1 MSIKKS
7 TINIKDLPQTLEIAD
22 GDFLVVEQLDGTYI
36 LDYADLILEPE
47 KTAISTLVYSIETD
61 VADLSSSINT
71 QLSAMSAYIDNT
83 MAKVYIGKATVKI
96 TSGTKESGMLEPR
109 PSSDVPEITPTD
121 FIITP
126 ADSVAGRFL
135 GYISAVDDSSDNRGY
150 FSITASF
157 YKTTMTANTAT
168 GEVVVQTQDSTSEE
182 LLAQPTYNVMV
193 IKAY

>member
-1 MSIKKS
+1 MSIKKA
-7 TINIKDLPQTLEIAD
+7 TINIKDLPQTLEITD

-61 VADLSSSINT
+61 VADLSASVST
-71 QLSAMSAYIDNT
+71 QLSAMSAYIEQSAT
-83 MAKVYIGKATVKI
+83 KVYIGKATVQI
-96 TSGTKESGMLEPR
+96 TNGTTESGMLEPR

-121 FIITP
+121 FIVTP
-126 ADSVAGRFL
+126 ADAVAGRFM
-135 GYISAVDDSSDNRGY
+135 GYVSEVDDSSDNRGY

-168 GEVVVQTQDSTSEE
+168 GEVVVQTQESTSEE
-182 LLAQPTYNVMV
+182 LLAQPSYNVMV
-193 IKAY
+193 IKSY

>member
-1 MSIKKS
+1 MSIKKA
-7 TINIKDLPQTLEIAD
+7 TINIKDLPQTLEITD

-47 KTAISTLVYSIETD
+47 KTSISTLVYSIETD
-61 VADLSSSINT
+61 VADLSASMST
-71 QLSAMSAYIDNT
+71 QLSAMSAYIDAT
-83 MAKVYIGKATVKI
+83 ATKIYIGKATVKI
-96 TSGTKESGMLEPR
+96 TNGTTESGMLEPR

-121 FIITP
+121 FIVTP
-126 ADSVAGRFL
+126 ADSVAGRFM
-135 GYISAVDDSSDNRGY
+135 GYVSVVDDGSDNRGY

-182 LLAQPTYNVMV
+182 LLAQPSYNVMV

>member
-1 MSIKKS
+1 MSIKKA

-61 VADLSSSINT
+61 VADLSASVST
-71 QLSAMSAYIDNT
+71 QISAMSAYIEQST
-83 MAKVYIGKATVKI
+83 TKVYIGKATVKI

-126 ADSVAGRFL
+126 ADSVAGRFM

>member
-1 MSIKKS
+1 MSIKKA

-47 KTAISTLVYSIETD
+47 KTAISTLVYSIESD
-61 VADLSSSINT
+61 VADLSASTST
-71 QLSAMSAYIDNT
+71 QLSAMSAHIDAT
-83 MAKVYIGKATVKI
+83 TTKVYIGKATVQI
-96 TSGTKESGMLEPR
+96 TNGTTESGVLDPK

-121 FIITP
+121 FIVTP
-126 ADSVAGRFL
+126 ADAVAGRFM
-135 GYISAVDDSSDNRGY
+135 GYVSEVDDSSNNRGY

-157 YKTTMTANTAT
+157 FKTTMTANTAT
-168 GEVVVQTQDSTSEE
+168 GEVSVRTQESTSEE

-193 IKAY
+193 MKSY

>member
-1 MSIKKS
+1 MSIKKA
-7 TINIKDLPQTLEIAD
+7 TINIKDLPQTLEITD

-61 VADLSSSINT
+61 VADLSSSMDA
-71 QLSAMSAYIDNT
+71 QLSAMSAYIDET
-83 MAKVYIGKATVKI
+83 MAKVYIGKATVQV
-96 TSGTKESGMLEPR
+96 TNGTTESGMLEPR

-121 FIITP
+121 FIVTP
-126 ADSVAGRFL
+126 ADAVAGRFP

-157 YKTTMTANTAT
+157 YRTTLTANTAT
-168 GEVVVQTQDSTSEE
+168 GEVVTQTQESTSEE
-182 LLAQPTYNVMV
+182 LLAQPSYNVMV
-193 IKAY
+193 INSY